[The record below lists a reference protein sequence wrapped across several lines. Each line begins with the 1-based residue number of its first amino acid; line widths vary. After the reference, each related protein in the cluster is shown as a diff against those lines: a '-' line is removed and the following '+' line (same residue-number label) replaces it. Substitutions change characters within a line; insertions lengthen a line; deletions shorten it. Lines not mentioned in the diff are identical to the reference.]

1 MQCCHFFAVHHAV
14 LRFFAVSAAVELSR
28 ERDGRTAECSAAIF
42 AECSAAIFA
51 VLPFFAVLPLFA
63 VLPFFAVLPLFAVY
77 SAVELCYFCFTT
89 VPNVQK

>member
-1 MQCCHFFAVHHAV
+1 MQCCD
-14 LRFFAVSAAVELSR
+14 FFAVSAAVELSR
-28 ERDGRTAECSAAIF
+28 ERDGRT